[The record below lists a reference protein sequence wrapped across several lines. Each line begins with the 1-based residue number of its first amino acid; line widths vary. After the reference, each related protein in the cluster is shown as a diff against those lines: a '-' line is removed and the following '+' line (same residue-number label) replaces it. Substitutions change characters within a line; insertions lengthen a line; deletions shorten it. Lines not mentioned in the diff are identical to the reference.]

1 MEIFIR
7 IAIAKFYK
15 SKLCL
20 LIFIAKVVDTIEQ
33 AVIKLFEEHALPL
46 FKKHNA
52 QIWRN
57 EKLWNEKCDI
67 AIRANLS
74 ILKEI
79 Y

>member
-20 LIFIAKVVDTIEQ
+20 LIFIAKVVDTIEE

-52 QIWRN
+52 
-57 EKLWNEKCDI
+57 
-67 AIRANLS
+67 
-74 ILKEI
+74 
-79 Y
+79 